1 MTLNGSQATSQA
13 FITALPLGR
22 RGESMELRYIQS
34 KREGRV
40 AIGYLNKPRTNTYDP
55 ELMRDL
61 NNWIDDVRYDEEVD
75 VAVLASSSE
84 GMFSAGADINFL
96 RASTP
101 DHKATFCL
109 GCQETLNKM
118 ESTPK
123 LFIAALNGHT
133 VGGGLEIALACDLR
147 FMANGPY
154 KIGLP
159 EVTLGVLP
167 GTGGT
172 QRLPRTIGKPR
183 AIDLMVTGRLLTP
196 QEALEIGLVNRIW
209 PQEDFWRE
217 TLNYASSLCYPNHA
231 AKAVGFIKRSVQ
243 EGSEMSIKEGLSLE
257 RELQNRLFAMDDAKE
272 GFGAFLEKRK
282 PMFKGR

>member
-1 MTLNGSQATSQA
+1 
-13 FITALPLGR
+13 
-22 RGESMELRYIQS
+22 MELRYIDS

-40 AIGYLNKPRTNTYDP
+40 AVGYLNKPKANTYDP

-61 NNWIDDVRYDEEVD
+61 NAWIDEVRYDDEAD
-75 VAVLASSSE
+75 VAVLTSKSE

-96 RASTP
+96 RSSTP
-101 DHKATFCL
+101 DHKASFCL
-109 GCQETLNKM
+109 GCQETLSKM

-123 LFIAALNGHT
+123 LFIAALNGHA

-147 FMANGPY
+147 FMSDGPF
-154 KIGLP
+154 KVGLP

-167 GTGGT
+167 GTGGS
-172 QRLPRTIGKPR
+172 QRLPRTIGKSR

-196 QEALEIGLVNRIW
+196 QEALQIGLVDRVW
-209 PQEDFWRE
+209 PQAEFWRE
-217 TLNYASSLCYPNHA
+217 TLAFASGLTYPNHA
-231 AKAVGFIKRSVQ
+231 ARAVGFIKRSVQ
-243 EGSEMSIKEGLSLE
+243 EGLEMSIKEGLSLE

-272 GFGAFLEKRK
+272 GFGAFIEKRK

>member
-1 MTLNGSQATSQA
+1 
-13 FITALPLGR
+13 
-22 RGESMELRYIQS
+22 MELRYIES

-40 AIGYLNKPRTNTYDP
+40 AVGYLNKPKANTYDP

-61 NNWIDDVRYDEEVD
+61 NDWIDDVRYDDEVD
-75 VAVLASSSE
+75 VAVLTSKSE

-147 FMANGPY
+147 FMTDGTY

-172 QRLPRTIGKPR
+172 QRLPRLIGKSK

-196 QEALEIGLVNRIW
+196 REALQIGLVDRVW
-209 PQEDFWRE
+209 PQADFWRE
-217 TLNYASSLCYPNHA
+217 TLNYASSLCSPNHA
-231 AKAVGFIKRSVQ
+231 ARAVGFIKRSVH
-243 EGSEMSIKEGLSLE
+243 EGTEMSIKEGLSLE

-272 GFGAFLEKRK
+272 GFTAFIEKRK
-282 PMFKGR
+282 AVFKGH

>member
-40 AIGYLNKPRTNTYDP
+40 AIGSLNKPRTNTYDP

-257 RELQNRLFAMDDAKE
+257 RELQNRLFATDDAKE
-272 GFGAFLEKRK
+272 GFGAFIEKRK
-282 PMFKGR
+282 PMFKGK

>member
-1 MTLNGSQATSQA
+1 
-13 FITALPLGR
+13 
-22 RGESMELRYIQS
+22 MELRYIDS

-40 AIGYLNKPRTNTYDP
+40 AVGYMNKPKANTYDP

-61 NNWIDDVRYDEEVD
+61 NAWIDEVRYDDEAD
-75 VAVLASSSE
+75 VAVLTSKSE

-96 RASTP
+96 RSSTP
-101 DHKATFCL
+101 DHKASFCL
-109 GCQETLNKM
+109 GCQETLSKM

-123 LFIAALNGHT
+123 LFIAALNGHA

-147 FMANGPY
+147 FMSDGPF
-154 KIGLP
+154 KVGLP

-167 GTGGT
+167 GTGGS
-172 QRLPRTIGKPR
+172 QRLPRTIGKSR

-196 QEALEIGLVNRIW
+196 QEALQIGLVDRVW
-209 PQEDFWRE
+209 PQADFWRE
-217 TLNYASSLCYPNHA
+217 TLAFASGLTYPNHA
-231 AKAVGFIKRSVQ
+231 ARAVGFIKRSVQ
-243 EGSEMSIKEGLSLE
+243 EGTEMSIKEGLSLE

-272 GFGAFLEKRK
+272 GFGAFIEKRK

>member
-1 MTLNGSQATSQA
+1 
-13 FITALPLGR
+13 
-22 RGESMELRYIQS
+22 MELRYIEN

-40 AIGYLNKPRTNTYDP
+40 AVGYLNKPKANLYDP

-61 NNWIDDVRYDEEVD
+61 NFWIDDVRYDDEVD
-75 VAVLASSSE
+75 IAVLTSKSD

-96 RASTP
+96 RQSTP

-133 VGGGLEIALACDLR
+133 VGGGLEISLACDLR
-147 FMANGPY
+147 FMADGPY

-172 QRLPRTIGKPR
+172 QRLPRT
-183 AIDLMVTGRLLTP
+183 
-196 QEALEIGLVNRIW
+196 
-209 PQEDFWRE
+209 
-217 TLNYASSLCYPNHA
+217 
-231 AKAVGFIKRSVQ
+231 
-243 EGSEMSIKEGLSLE
+243 
-257 RELQNRLFAMDDAKE
+257 
-272 GFGAFLEKRK
+272 
-282 PMFKGR
+282 

>member
-1 MTLNGSQATSQA
+1 MD
-13 FITALPLGR
+13 
-22 RGESMELRYIQS
+22 LRYIQS

-40 AIGYLNKPRTNTYDP
+40 GIGYLNKPKANTYDP

-61 NNWIDDVRYDEEVD
+61 NHWIDEVRYDEEVD

-96 RASTP
+96 RSSTP

-172 QRLPRTIGKPR
+172 QRLPRTIGKSR
-183 AIDLMVTGRLLTP
+183 ALDLMVTGRLLTP
-196 QEALEIGLVNRIW
+196 QEALDVGLVNRIW

-217 TLNYASSLCYPNHA
+217 TLNFASSLCYPNHA
-231 AKAVGFIKRSVQ
+231 SRAVGFIKRSVQ
-243 EGSEMSIKEGLSLE
+243 EGTEMSIKEGLSLE

-272 GFGAFLEKRK
+272 GFGAFIEKRK
-282 PMFKGR
+282 PIFKGK

>member
-1 MTLNGSQATSQA
+1 
-13 FITALPLGR
+13 
-22 RGESMELRYIQS
+22 MEMRYIES
-34 KREGRV
+34 AREGRV
-40 AIGYLNKPRTNTYDP
+40 GIGYLNKPKANLYDP

-61 NNWIDDVRYDEEVD
+61 NFWIDEVRYDDEID
-75 VAVLASSSE
+75 VAVLTAKSE

-96 RASTP
+96 RQSTP

-147 FMANGPY
+147 FMARSADPKREY

-167 GTGGT
+167 GTGGS
-172 QRLPRTIGKPR
+172 QRLPRLIGKAR
-183 AIDLMVTGRLLTP
+183 AIDLMATGRTLTP
-196 QEALEIGLVNRIW
+196 DEALQWGLVNRVW
-209 PQEDFWRE
+209 DANTFMDE
-217 TLNYASSLCYPNHA
+217 TMTYAKGLVYPDHA
-231 AKAVGFIKRSVQ
+231 GRAVGLIKRSVV
-243 EGSEMSIKEGLSLE
+243 EGVEMSIKEGLALE
-257 RELQNRLFAMDDAKE
+257 RELQNRLFAMADAKE
-272 GFGAFLEKRK
+272 GFRAFLEKRK
-282 PMFKGR
+282 AIFQGK

>member
-40 AIGYLNKPRTNTYDP
+40 AIGSLNKPRTNTYDP

-257 RELQNRLFAMDDAKE
+257 RELQNRLFATDDAKE
-272 GFGAFLEKRK
+272 GFGAFIEKRK
-282 PMFKGR
+282 PIFKGK

>member
-1 MTLNGSQATSQA
+1 MD
-13 FITALPLGR
+13 
-22 RGESMELRYIQS
+22 LRYIQS

-40 AIGYLNKPRTNTYDP
+40 AVGYLNKPRTNTYDP

-61 NNWIDDVRYDEEVD
+61 NYWIDEVRYDEDVD
-75 VAVLASSSE
+75 VAVLSSSSD

-133 VGGGLEIALACDLR
+133 VGGGLEIALACDMR
-147 FMANGPY
+147 FMMDGAY

-196 QEALEIGLVNRIW
+196 KEALDIGLVNRVW

-217 TLNYASSLCYPNHA
+217 TLTFASSLCYPNHA
-231 AKAVGFIKRSVQ
+231 SRAVGFIKRSVQ
-243 EGSEMSIKEGLSLE
+243 EGTEMSIKEGLSLE

-272 GFGAFLEKRK
+272 GFGAFIEKRK
-282 PMFKGR
+282 PIFKGK